1 METVREGSR
10 ARRKGWKGK
19 SGIVQT
25 EKIFPK
31 ILPLPQDIRSWNWV
45 SRPQNHKK
53 KKKKK
58 NLLKE
63 CQG

>member
-45 SRPQNHKK
+45 
-53 KKKKK
+53 
-58 NLLKE
+58 
-63 CQG
+63 